1 MKFWYLDC
9 CSAKSAVFSDVAGST
24 VFAVESAKYK
34 YAIIPMAITTA
45 NYRIFDDNDK
55 IWILYIII
63 PKDTTI
69 AVSPTVQAALS
80 TVGADVLKKY
90 NNYNI

>member
-1 MKFWYLDC
+1 
-9 CSAKSAVFSDVAGST
+9 
-24 VFAVESAKYK
+24 
-34 YAIIPMAITTA
+34 MAITTA
-45 NYRIFDDNDK
+45 NYRIFDNNNK

-80 TVGADVLKKY
+80 TVGADVFRIIHNK
-90 NNYNI
+90 ID